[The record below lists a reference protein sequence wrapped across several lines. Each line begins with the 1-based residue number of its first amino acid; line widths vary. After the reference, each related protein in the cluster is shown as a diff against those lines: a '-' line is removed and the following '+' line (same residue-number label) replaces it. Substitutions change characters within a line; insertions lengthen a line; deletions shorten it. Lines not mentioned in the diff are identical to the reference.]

1 METEIHTNLL
11 HSCYT
16 RYQPQFFF
24 LIISYLGK
32 LFLSLLLTAA
42 NKANLQS
49 LNSYLNF
56 TTYKLYEHG
65 KVTLTVCASIF
76 YFVK

>member
-1 METEIHTNLL
+1 METEIHANLL

-16 RYQPQFFF
+16 CFQPQFFF
-24 LIISYLGK
+24 LIISYFGK
-32 LFLSLLLTAA
+32 RFLSLLLTVA
-42 NKANLQS
+42 NKANIQS
-49 LNSYLNF
+49 LNSYPSF